1 MSLGEW
7 VRMVVAALV
16 ALGGLLLAR
25 EQAVALTT
33 EQLGLLI
40 FVLAV
45 VYAFLLIGRHFDRQ
59 ERRIRR

>member
-1 MSLGEW
+1 VSLGEW
-7 VRMVVAALV
+7 VRMVAAALV
-16 ALGGLLLAR
+16 GLGGLLLAR
-25 EQAVALTT
+25 ERKVALTT

-45 VYAFLLIGRHFDRQ
+45 VYAFLLISRHFDRQ